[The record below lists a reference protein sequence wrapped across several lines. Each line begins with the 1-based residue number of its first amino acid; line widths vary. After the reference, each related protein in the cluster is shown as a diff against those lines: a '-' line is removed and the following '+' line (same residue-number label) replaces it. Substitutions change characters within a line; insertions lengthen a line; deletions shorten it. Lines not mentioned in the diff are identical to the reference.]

1 MSPNFPSELEG
12 PVQPDELF
20 GYGNLINLIC
30 GWTENVHKM
39 EICCQ
44 NSRVVVRVVG

>member
-20 GYGNLINLIC
+20 GYGNLINLID
-30 GWTENVHKM
+30 GWTVRM
-39 EICCQ
+39 YTGWRC
-44 NSRVVVRVVG
+44 VVKTHG